1 MDNPLSWLTV
11 AAAAAYFIGCLFRQ
25 AAREIEERHAAS
37 ERAWQEEG
45 L

>member
-11 AAAAAYFIGCLFRQ
+11 TAAAFYFIGCLFRQ
-25 AAREIEERHAAS
+25 AVAEIKERHAES
-37 ERAWQEEG
+37 ERAWKEG